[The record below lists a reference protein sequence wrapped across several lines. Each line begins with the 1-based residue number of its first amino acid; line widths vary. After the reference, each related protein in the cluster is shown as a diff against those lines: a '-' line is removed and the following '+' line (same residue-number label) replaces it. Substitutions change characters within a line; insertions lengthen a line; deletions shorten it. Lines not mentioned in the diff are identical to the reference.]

1 MEFADNT
8 RITENKHILA
18 YVAGLGFG
26 IISGAFA
33 LINVLADAVSGVFII
48 FVLAECIYIS
58 GINRLGQPQ
67 WD

>member
-1 MEFADNT
+1 MVNISQEGFRYGIYKILRKTENGWMEFADNT

-33 LINVLADAVSGVFII
+33 LINVLADSV
-48 FVLAECIYIS
+48 YI
-58 GINRLGQPQ
+58 
-67 WD
+67 